1 MADCTEVLSEL
12 YLALLGE
19 QCIFTKPRITGLE
32 LRINEEVVQRLLPLE
47 QYQDVVRVAEL
58 SGYVRVIE
66 CLYKKRNFGAETSP
80 IPFPES
86 EAIKSKNISQD
97 DAIKKAIVESI
108 LANYNVYV
116 NSADKMR
123 SEHICAKGKHSV
135 GDLFYFTAIWHKRL
149 RFVRSGHPCF
159 VARIGNIDCWSMHST
174 RPPKHC

>member
-1 MADCTEVLSEL
+1 
-12 YLALLGE
+12 
-19 QCIFTKPRITGLE
+19 
-32 LRINEEVVQRLLPLE
+32 VQILLPLE

-80 IPFPES
+80 IPLPES

-123 SEHICAKGKHSV
+123 SE
-135 GDLFYFTAIWHKRL
+135 
-149 RFVRSGHPCF
+149 VRMHC
-159 VARIGNIDCWSMHST
+159 VNVHST
-174 RPPKHC
+174 FALLSIFARRENILSEISSTLQQFGIRDFVLSGISLRLSRKITGCGQ

>member
-1 MADCTEVLSEL
+1 
-12 YLALLGE
+12 
-19 QCIFTKPRITGLE
+19 
-32 LRINEEVVQRLLPLE
+32 VQRLLPLE

-80 IPFPES
+80 IPLPES

-108 LANYNVYV
+108 LADYNVYV

-123 SEHICAKGKHSV
+123 SE
-135 GDLFYFTAIWHKRL
+135 
-149 RFVRSGHPCF
+149 VRMHC
-159 VARIGNIDCWSMHST
+159 VNVHST
-174 RPPKHC
+174 FLLSTFARRENILSEISSTLLQFGIRDFVLSDISLRLSRKITGCGQ